1 MDEELGEKPVINEKP
16 VTHESL
22 VNTDAGNIVVS
33 HTLTLGDI
41 VVSTLLVCVL
51 FIMIYNQIT
60 RRF

>member
-1 MDEELGEKPVINEKP
+1 MDEELLGENPVIDEKPV
-16 VTHESL
+16 HESL

-51 FIMIYNQIT
+51 FVMIYNQIT